1 MAFRNQNRN
10 RSFGNN
16 YGGPMGNTN
25 RGGMGGNMNMSPW
38 EGQNPGANFGGANM
52 RQGGGGQMNAQAINL
67 ANNLLNNLFRNQN
80 PPSLLDLPRGGNMGN
95 RGQRGGPMVNR
106 GGGPGNRLNN
116 RRAQGSFN
124 SNRAGGGAKSAQK
137 SGAGGGIR
145 KQNAFD
151 RAKKLLAKNANNSKK
166 KDSASGDKKAER
178 KQINAGS
185 AVYLYIVND
194 F

>member
-95 RGQRGGPMVNR
+95 RGQRGGP
-106 GGGPGNRLNN
+106 
-116 RRAQGSFN
+116 QGVSL
-124 SNRAGGGAKSAQK
+124 RQCTE
-137 SGAGGGIR
+137 R
-145 KQNAFD
+145 YV
-151 RAKKLLAKNANNSKK
+151 LLPS
-166 KDSASGDKKAER
+166 
-178 KQINAGS
+178 
-185 AVYLYIVND
+185 V
-194 F
+194 